1 MGWACR
7 GGLRCR
13 AEEKRKA
20 GMPDLIEHGSG
31 AYEEAIALRHQVLR
45 KPLGL
50 SYDPSELAGEKD
62 SFHFALR
69 EGAELVA
76 CLVLKPLDERCIKMR
91 QLAVRENAQGKG
103 FGCEL
108 VNYAHSFAKGRGYE
122 EIVLHARETARGFYQ
137 KLGYEAEGDSFTEVG
152 LPHLAMRKKF

>member
-1 MGWACR
+1 
-7 GGLRCR
+7 
-13 AEEKRKA
+13 
-20 GMPDLIEHGSG
+20 MPDLIEHGSG
-31 AYEEAIALRHQVLR
+31 EYEETVALRDEVLR

-50 SYDPSELAGEKD
+50 SYDPTELVGEKD
-62 SFHFALR
+62 SFHLALR

-91 QLAVRENAQGKG
+91 QLAVRESSQAKG
-103 FGCEL
+103 FGREL
-108 VNYAHSFAKGRGYE
+108 VNNAHSFARERGYA

-152 LPHLAMRKKF
+152 LSHVAMQKKL